1 MKLVASFYRR
11 DLETVKLAAISIN
24 NLSQSGQINDGLYD

>member
-11 DLETVKLAAISIN
+11 ALETVKFAAISLN